1 MFRAM
6 SSPRAYQ
13 RFFAELKRRKV
24 FRVAAGYGAATFVA
38 IQVADV
44 VFPRIPLPDWTVS
57 FVVWLSILGFPF
69 ALVAAWLF
77 ERTAAGLRRTEE
89 APEGEI
95 EALVAQPASRRWP
108 SGLAALA
115 GAGLLA
121 AGVWTAWK
129 VATPTATEIAES
141 RLAVFPFGVTGSAG
155 LGWLDEGLPTL
166 LSQNLF
172 EPGESETVDPVRV
185 LKLVGREAGRD
196 GEQGAMRAVDV
207 RSAGN
212 FSRELGAGR
221 FVMGSVQGT
230 GGRVRINAGLYA
242 LRDSIE
248 TIGRAE
254 VEGDTAALFELV
266 DGLTAQLLGSGREFG
281 AANRDL
287 VTTAAHTTSSLPALK
302 AYLEG
307 EKQLRDGDTKDARE
321 SLATAVELDSTFA
334 LAAFRKAFAHL
345 VGFDNW
351 SGEAAEWVGRAL
363 RHADRLSE
371 YDRRTAEAFSAAA
384 RGDIEGAERGY
395 RGLVS
400 AYPSRLDAR
409 VLLTLLLADYD
420 QVRGRPIDEAAR
432 LYEDLRR
439 ADPGYLCLACLGSN
453 IYITKGDFVSLSK
466 DWVAGLEAAPDSA
479 ESAAGLVMARAAVAL
494 ATGDTAAWNESRRT
508 LLPALNVD
516 SVFWQTYPFIA
527 LEDGRIALADTLVDV
542 DFARADG
549 TPIHTTLDFARGRWQ
564 EAYEGLAKSS
574 PATLLGYLQERA
586 FSLPID
592 AESPGAADAAATSLA
607 WSGPV
612 ARNGTIWDALG
623 PHVRLY
629 GAALL
634 SIQANRDSVALA
646 YADSLASLPIET
658 EFEPLVRNLV
668 RAVRGE
674 AALRAGDFAR
684 ARSQLD
690 ELEWEMSPAALEAGW
705 RLGFDRIYVLRGEA
719 AWRAGAVEEAR
730 RWFDGGTANWR
741 KNDYSLIELRRGQID
756 EADGRIEAARVH
768 YAHVVEALEPADD
781 VLVPRREEARSRLAE
796 LLEAGD
802 QGPPRATAR

>member
-1 MFRAM
+1 M

-24 FRVAAGYGAATFVA
+24 FRVAAGYGAAAFVV

-57 FVVWLSILGFPF
+57 FVVWLSILSFPF
-69 ALVAAWLF
+69 ALVGAWLF

-129 VATPTATEIAES
+129 VVAPTAMEIAES

-221 FVMGSVQGT
+221 FVMGSVQGA

-248 TIGRAE
+248 SIGRAE

-307 EKQLRDGDTKDARE
+307 EKQLRDGDMKDARE
-321 SLATAVELDSTFA
+321 SFAAAVEIDSTFA

-345 VGFDNW
+345 VDYDISN
-351 SGEAAEWVGRAL
+351 GESAEWVGRAL
-363 RHADRLSE
+363 RHADGLSE

-384 RGDIEGAERGY
+384 RGDIDGAERGY
-395 RGLVS
+395 RGLMS
-400 AYPSRLDAR
+400 EYPSRLDAR

-420 QVRGRPIDEAAR
+420 QLRGRPIDEAAR

-439 ADPGYLCLACLGSN
+439 ADPGYLCLQCLGNN
-453 IYITKGDFVSLSK
+453 IYTTQGDVVAGSK
-466 DWVAGLEAAPDSA
+466 DWAAGLEAVPDRAGAAA
-479 ESAAGLVMARAAVAL
+479 ELARARASVAL
-494 ATGDTAAWNESRRT
+494 TTGDTAAWNEARRSLFPT
-508 LLPALNVD
+508 LNVD
-516 SVFWQTYPFIA
+516 SVFWQVYPYFA
-527 LEDGRIALADTLVDV
+527 LTDGRVALADTLVDV
-542 DFARADG
+542 DFGRAG
-549 TPIHTTLDFARGRWQ
+549 RTPIRATLDFARGRWR
-564 EAYEGLAKSS
+564 EAYDGLPETS
-574 PATLLGYLQERA
+574 PATLLDYLQARA
-586 FSLPID
+586 FSVPID
-592 AESPGAADAAATSLA
+592 AALPGAADAAATCLA
-607 WSGPV
+607 WSGPI
-612 ARNGTIWDALG
+612 AGNGTIWDDLAL
-623 PHVRLY
+623 HVPLY

-634 SIQANRDSVALA
+634 SLQASRDSVALA
-646 YADSLASLPIET
+646 YADSLESLPIET
-658 EFEPLVRNLV
+658 ELEPLVRNLV

-674 AALRAGDFAR
+674 AAMRTGDLAG

-690 ELEWEMSPAALEAGW
+690 ALEWEMSPAALYAGW
-705 RLGFDRIYVLRGEA
+705 QLGFNRLYVLRGEA
-719 AWRAGAVEEAR
+719 AWRAGAVDEAR
-730 RWFDGGTANWR
+730 RWFDGGTSNWF
-741 KNDYSLIELRRGQID
+741 KSDYSLIELRRGQID
-756 EADGRIEAARVH
+756 EADGRNEAARVH
-768 YAHVVEALEPADD
+768 YAHVVEALEPADEA
-781 VLVPRREEARSRLAE
+781 LVPRREEAQSRLAE

-802 QGPPRATAR
+802 